1 MLQQLPHMHRS
12 KSKGGKQV
20 GATKQIG
27 QLSKAELSK
36 AKLSQAKLSTT

>member
-1 MLQQLPHMHRS
+1 MHRS

-20 GATKQIG
+20 GAIEQIG
-27 QLSKAELSK
+27 QSEAELST

>member
-27 QLSKAELSK
+27 QSEAKLSR

>member
-12 KSKGGKQV
+12 KSKGRKQV
-20 GATKQIG
+20 GATEQIG
-27 QLSKAELSK
+27 QSETELSK